1 LLVLTSP
8 YTAPVNGHYSVLVK
22 FFLKLGV
29 SLVSVLATFSKA
41 NLNSPSKQGLLAD
54 KMDVFFESAKVSGVR
69 FHHVLLPGE
78 STWLLK
84 TPYEFTRLPN
94 SFKFWMFSMFS
105 FVFRKFGL
113 NQLRLLSLRAKSR
126 ALSEG
131 WDSLIQLTNSRAIVG
146 IGIPQELIRL
156 AKLKGL
162 PCIEFQH
169 GLFDRKGVEKY
180 WPKYFP
186 THMFCWDEFSAQ
198 EIRSFGIEAL
208 VVGHPIAFYAES
220 LSYIESVKL
229 SLGKSEDLFC
239 IALSYGERGGLG
251 PSKSITDEVIAAIN
265 EALGE
270 GFEPIFRLHPV
281 VARRRFKRLLLQTWL
296 KRIWKDARIDDPLRV
311 SLADS
316 ASRSEFLLTSKSS
329 SAFEFALLGKPS
341 VVLDQ
346 SRARN
351 IQESIIQSGIENEF
365 IFPSIGSVRT
375 FTGNKSVRVNRP
387 LNQVD
392 EFLKIVN

>member
-1 LLVLTSP
+1 M
-8 YTAPVNGHYSVLVK
+8 
-22 FFLKLGV
+22 
-29 SLVSVLATFSKA
+29 VSVLATFSRA
-41 NLNSPSKQGLLAD
+41 DLNSPSKQGLLAD
-54 KMDVFFESAKVSGVR
+54 KMDVFFQSAKVSGVR

-78 STWLLK
+78 STWLLS

-105 FVFRKFGL
+105 FVFRKVGL
-113 NQLRLLSLRAKSR
+113 NQLRLLSLQAKSR

-131 WDSLIQLTNSRAIVG
+131 WNSLIQSTNSRAIVG

-180 WPKYFP
+180 WPEFTP
-186 THMFCWDEFSAQ
+186 SHMFCWDEFSAQ

-208 VVGHPIAFYAES
+208 VVGHPITFCTES
-220 LSYIESVKL
+220 LSNIESTKL
-229 SLGKSEDLFC
+229 SIGKSGDLFC
-239 IALSYGERGGLG
+239 IALSYGERDGLG

-265 EALGE
+265 EARGE

-281 VARRRFKRLLLQTWL
+281 VSRHRFKRLLLQTWL
-296 KRIWKDARIDDPLRV
+296 KRNWKEARIDDPLRV
-311 SLADS
+311 SIADS
-316 ASRSEFLLTSKSS
+316 ASRSQFLLTSQSS

-346 SRARN
+346 SRAHN
-351 IQESIIQSGIENEF
+351 IQESIIRSGIENEF

-375 FTGNKSVRVNRP
+375 FTEDKSQREGRS

-392 EFLKIVN
+392 EFLNMVN